1 MKQTERIAVPGQ
13 AGDEMYGLVRR
24 LYPICRSITGDG
36 VRETLGILRERLPIE
51 VHEIRS
57 GTQVY
62 DWTVPKEW
70 NIRDAY
76 IMDDRGRKVVDFR
89 NSNLHVLNYSVPVR
103 ARVSNEEL
111 KSHLFSLPDRPDWIP
126 YRTSYYS
133 ENWGFCVSH
142 NQYLQLTDPAY
153 EVVIDSELKDGHLT
167 YGEYYKRGES
177 EDEVLFSCHVCHPS
191 LCNDN
196 LSGIAL
202 ATQLA
207 RWLSGRDTR
216 YSYRFLFIPGTIGS
230 IAWLCLNEAQVRHI
244 RHGLVIVCVGDDGGF
259 TYKKSRR
266 GDSEID
272 RVVLNILKHSGRP
285 YKVVDFYPYGYD
297 ERQYC
302 SPGFDL
308 AVGSLSRTT
317 HGEYPE
323 YHTSADDLSLV
334 KPANL
339 AESFDIYRRVVE
351 ALEQN
356 RSYLN
361 LNPRCEPQLGKRGL
375 YGNVGAETGRPVG
388 TMTLL
393 WLLNLSD
400 GEHSLLD
407 ISERSGVPVDELAV
421 AADALLKAGLLS
433 RLG

>member
-1 MKQTERIAVPGQ
+1 
-13 AGDEMYGLVRR
+13 MYGLVRR